1 MSDTTERMGVLL
13 SSAHPAR
20 EARDLAVVAEAR
32 GYESAW
38 VTEGLARDAF
48 THLAAMATATT
59 RLRLGTAIIPI
70 FTRPPTLTAM
80 TVASLDE
87 LSGGRLCLGLGIGH
101 KAPLENNHG
110 VTFDRP
116 FGRMR
121 EYVQI
126 LRGLLAGEEVRF
138 EGQAHRVRGFR
149 LGMPPVRPRVPIY
162 IAGLGLK
169 MARLIGEVADGALLY
184 LITAEYAREAVAQ
197 IREGARRAG
206 RDPQAIEIACMLVTR
221 VTRDV
226 PAAALPMRRWL
237 ARYGGAMPFYNN
249 LYQGMGFAYEAKLIA
264 DAWDRGD
271 TEGAARAVSDAML
284 GEIMVAGPAEA
295 CRARIAQY
303 RAAGVDLPLL
313 WPLPVEPDPIKAM
326 RETIEAMAPSASR
339 PEG

>member
-1 MSDTTERMGVLL
+1 MSDTTERLGVLL

-20 EARDLAVVAEAR
+20 DARELAQVAEAR

-48 THLAAMATATT
+48 THVAAMATATT

-70 FTRPPTLTAM
+70 FTRTPTLAAM

-87 LSGGRLCLGLGIGH
+87 LSGGRICVGLGIGH
-101 KAPLENNHG
+101 RGPLEANHG

-126 LRGLLAGEEVRF
+126 LRGLLAGEEVRV
-138 EGQAHRVRGFR
+138 EGQTHRVRGFR
-149 LGMPPVRPRVPIY
+149 LGLTPVRPRVPIY

-184 LITAEYAREAVAQ
+184 LVTAEYAREAVAQ

-206 RDPQAIEIACMLVTR
+206 RDPKAVEVACMLVTHA
-221 VTRDV
+221 TRDV
-226 PAAALPMRRWL
+226 AAAGLPLRRWL
-237 ARYGGAMPFYNN
+237 ARYGGAMPFYNT
-249 LYQGMGFAYEAKLIA
+249 LFRGMGFAYEAKLIA
-264 DAWDRGD
+264 DAWARGD
-271 TEGAARAVSDAML
+271 TDGAARAVSDPMVN
-284 GEIMVAGPAEA
+284 EITIVGTVEA

-303 RAAGVDLPLL
+303 RAAGVDLPIL
-313 WPLPVEPDPIKAM
+313 WPLPVEPDPIKTM
-326 RETIEAMAPSASR
+326 RATIEALAPA
-339 PEG
+339 